1 MGWVKIDRKIQSSD
15 IWIDDE
21 PFCKRAAWIDLILSA
36 NHVDRDVWV
45 GTSTIKVLR
54 GQFITSQ
61 DKLSKRWNWTRKRV
75 RNYLSTLE
83 NLEMIKVDVRAK
95 KYTTITLVKYGLYQ
109 DSCSELG
116 QQEANERPTEGQ
128 QRNINKKDKKDKN
141 DKNAAAYARKQTINL
156 EEVNHYRLPSEMP
169 IRTGEGDISEAIKVY
184 ERNIGPITPIIAEQ
198 MQVLLNEVGFSC
210 YQRAV
215 ERACRNG
222 ARRYRYVEAVA
233 RGLASGVDY
242 DAPRGNSCGDIA
254 NAFAKYLGG
263 DGSDN

>member
-1 MGWVKIDRKIQSSD
+1 MGWIKIDRKIQSSD
-15 IWIDDE
+15 IWLDDE
-21 PFCKRAAWIDLILSA
+21 PFCRRAAWVDMILLA
-36 NHVDRDVWV
+36 NHVGRDILLGNQTVWV
-45 GTSTIKVLR
+45 AR

-61 DKLSKRWNWTRKRV
+61 DKLAERWRWTRKRV
-75 RNYLSTLE
+75 RTFLSTLVK
-83 NLEMIKVDVRAK
+83 LAMINVDTRTRR
-95 KYTTITLVKYGLYQ
+95 YTVITLVNYGFYQ
-109 DSCSELG
+109 D
-116 QQEANERPTEGQ
+116 EADNWGQ
-128 QRNINKKDKKDKN
+128 QRANKWPIKGQQRATNKN
-141 DKNAAAYARKQTINL
+141 NKNNKNNNNAAAYAREQTINQK
-156 EEVNHYRLPSEMP
+156 EVNQVSLPSEMP
-169 IRTGEGDISEAIKVY
+169 IRTGEGDMGEAIKVY
-184 ERNIGPITPIIAEQ
+184 ERNIGPITPILAEQ
-198 MQVLLNEVGFSC
+198 MQDLLSEVGFSC